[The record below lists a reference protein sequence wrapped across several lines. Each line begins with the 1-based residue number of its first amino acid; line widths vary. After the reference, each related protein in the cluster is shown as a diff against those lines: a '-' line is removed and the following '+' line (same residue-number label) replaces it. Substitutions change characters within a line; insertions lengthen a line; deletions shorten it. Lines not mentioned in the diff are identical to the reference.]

1 MRNIVN
7 ISMPASLRKEVE
19 AYVEEGQYA
28 SISEFF
34 RDMVRTW
41 KRNTLLRGLRESQK
55 EFRAG
60 KAKKL
65 TSFKDLR

>member
-19 AYVEEGQYA
+19 TYVEEGQYA

-41 KRNTLLRGLRESQK
+41 KRNALLEGLRESQK

-60 KAKKL
+60 KAKKFV
-65 TSFKDLR
+65 SFKDLR

>member
-7 ISMPASLRKEVE
+7 ISMPASLKKEVDS
-19 AYVEEGQYA
+19 YVKEGQY
-28 SISEFF
+28 SSTSEFF
-34 RDMVRTW
+34 RDMIRTW
-41 KRNTLLRGLRESQK
+41 KRNNLLAGLRESQK

-60 KAKKL
+60 KAKRL

>member
-1 MRNIVN
+1 
-7 ISMPASLRKEVE
+7 MPASLRKEVE
-19 AYVEEGQYA
+19 TYVEEGQYA

-41 KRNTLLRGLRESQK
+41 RRNALLRGLKESQK
-55 EFRAG
+55 EFKAG

-65 TSFKDLR
+65 TSFKNLR